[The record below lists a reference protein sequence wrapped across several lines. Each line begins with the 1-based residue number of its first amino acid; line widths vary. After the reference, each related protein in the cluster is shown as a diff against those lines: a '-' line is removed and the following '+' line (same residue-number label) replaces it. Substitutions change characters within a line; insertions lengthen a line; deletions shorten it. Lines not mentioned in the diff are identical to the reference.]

1 VLNKFQQLNK
11 NYMTNLK
18 IKKITIEKTKKEF
31 SEFASS
37 LISTEDYEKKLSD
50 IATQIDEFAKNKFIV
65 SREKF
70 GKIGQTVGEVVEYY
84 DAKIVLNDFTN
95 QNASIGMTFNA
106 DPDLLK
112 TILKS
117 SLNSLN
123 TCIEEQL
130 QILNK
135 QAKNNN

>member
-1 VLNKFQQLNK
+1 
-11 NYMTNLK
+11 MTSLK

-37 LISTEDYEKKLSD
+37 LISTEDYEKKLND
-50 IATQIDEFAKNKFIV
+50 ISMQVDEFAKDKFIL

-70 GKIGQTVGEVVEYY
+70 GKIGQMVGEVVEYY
-84 DAKIVLNDFTN
+84 DAKIVLDDFTN

-112 TILKS
+112 TILES